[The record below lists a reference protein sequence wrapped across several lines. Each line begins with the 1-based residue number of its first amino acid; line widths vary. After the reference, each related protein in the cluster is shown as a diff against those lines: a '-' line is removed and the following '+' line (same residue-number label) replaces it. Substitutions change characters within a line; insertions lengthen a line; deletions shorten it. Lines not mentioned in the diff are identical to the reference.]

1 MTTLERHRTVRPDG
15 KPVYLVPKKGH
26 LLVCAKGCCC
36 GRTDRGNP
44 AVPVEFYKEEYARRG
59 IRKHVQLTMSGCIGP
74 CPMLNVVQVVF
85 DGRPVWFQSINT
97 KDQVIE
103 IYDYIDGML
112 AADAYLPPP
121 PQLSSF
127 VFNYYRWN
135 HTNEMSGLP
144 AALAS
149 MRVNDSEGGILF
161 LTHADTDLQCLDRA
175 ARDLPE
181 GFPAV
186 CALSLNGIAD
196 LEQVGM
202 SQSTGGCSARI
213 VVARLL
219 GSVAGVVGFSR
230 LAEAAR
236 ESPRHLIVVSG
247 TEGLDPES
255 LSVSNVSPA
264 VVQDVSTYLRAGGHV
279 NFGQCLR
286 FLADHFFMTG
296 FGYDP
301 PAELPEHGI
310 YHPDFSRLLTSDE
323 WRARRDSEKAVVGLV
338 FYRAHWMSGN
348 LAFVD
353 AMIRE
358 IERRGASALAVFT
371 PSLKRN
377 SAQCRPSAPDRG
389 WPAAFDLLV
398 EPGTGNPLCDALVT
412 TISFAI
418 GGQDTG
424 ATAQGPGAA
433 LSVLDVPVLQAIPS
447 GQARW
452 QWEVSSRGL
461 NPLDTAM
468 NVALPEFDGRIITTP
483 VSFKERARQEQG
495 GSSFEVMHYA
505 PVGDR
510 VARVAGLALR
520 LARLRRLPNHDKRIA
535 FVLTNSAG
543 KAGRIGNAVGL
554 DAPASLIGVLEAM
567 RRHGYKVT
575 DLPAD
580 GDSLIH
586 ALIARCSYDENYLTA
601 DQLANATGRVPIEA
615 YAAWFDELPEVQQE
629 RMLRQW
635 GPPPGEAYVHDGAIA
650 LAGLELGNV
659 LVALQPPRGY
669 GMDPDAIYHR
679 PDLPPPHNYYAF
691 YGWLRDGWRADAIV
705 HFGKHGT
712 LEWLPG
718 KGVGLSA
725 ECFPDSILADMPL
738 CYPFIIN
745 DPGEGAQAKRRA
757 HAVVIDHLVPPMT
770 TADAYGP
777 LAELTQL
784 VDEYYQVERLD
795 PSKLPILQKQIWELI
810 RDAHLDEDLK
820 QVMTRGHGHTHEW
833 DEGATADGTPLALA
847 SMQGNEVAHVL
858 GELDAYLCELTGA
871 QIRDGL
877 HILGRPPGGEQLLGL
892 LQAITRVPNL
902 EAPSLRASVAS
913 LFELD
918 MGCLLDD
925 LGARFPVEP
934 GELARLAGRPIAT
947 AGDALEAVDEFCHH
961 LLALLQQHSFDVGS
975 IPVVLT
981 ETFPRWD
988 RLRLDREDA
997 VAAIGRVLEFVC
1009 KHLTPALART
1019 TDETAHLLR
1028 ALDGRHVPAGPS
1040 GAPTRGMAHILPTG
1054 RNFYTVDPRA
1064 LPSMAAWRVGQEL
1077 AREVLERH
1085 IAETGSFPETVGI
1098 SVWGTSAMRTHGDD
1112 VAQVLAFLGVRPCWQ
1127 KESRRVAGIEVVPL
1141 EQLGRPRVDVVVR
1154 ISGFFRDA
1162 FPHLIALL
1170 DEAARLVMQLDEPP
1184 GQNFPRKHFLAD
1196 VEAAASPETCAF
1208 DLERKA
1214 AYRIFGSKLE
1224 SYGAGILPLIDQQN
1238 WDGPA
1243 DLAEAYVNWGG
1254 YAYTA
1259 DEQGIDARDLF
1270 RRRLVGVQV
1279 ALHNQDNREHDIFD
1293 SDDYLQFHGGM
1304 IATIRALT
1312 GRKPKHYFGDTH
1324 DPSRPVVRDLK
1335 EEVLRVFRTRVINP
1349 KWIES
1354 IGRHGY
1360 KGGLEL
1366 SATVDYL
1373 FGFDATASVVDDW
1386 MYEQVAQTYALDP
1399 RMQEFFEKSNPWALH
1414 AIAERLLEAEHR
1426 GMWLE
1431 PDPATIEALCQALV
1445 DSETMLEARAE
1456 TRAQEARV

>member
-1 MTTLERHRTVRPDG
+1 MTPPERHRTVRPDG

-26 LLVCAKGCCC
+26 LLVCARGCCC

-44 AVPVEFYKEEYARRG
+44 AVPVDFYKEEYARRG
-59 IRKHVQLTMSGCIGP
+59 IRKHVQLSMSGCIGP
-74 CPMLNVVQVVF
+74 CPMKNVVEVVF

-97 KDQVIE
+97 KEQVIE
-103 IYDYIDGML
+103 IYNYIDGML
-112 AADAYLPPP
+112 AADGYLPPP

-135 HTNEMSGLP
+135 HTNEVSGLP
-144 AALAS
+144 AAAVS
-149 MRVNDSEGGILF
+149 TRVSDSEGGILF
-161 LTHADTDLQCLDRA
+161 LTHADTDLECLDRA
-175 ARDLPE
+175 ARDFPE

-186 CALSLNGIAD
+186 RALSLNGVSD
-196 LEQVGM
+196 LEQLGVL
-202 SQSTGGCSARI
+202 QTTPGCGEQI
-213 VVARLL
+213 VVVRLL
-219 GSVAGVVGFSR
+219 GSVAMVPGLSQSAERARAVG
-230 LAEAAR
+230 
-236 ESPRHLIVVSG
+236 RHLIILSG
-247 TEGLDPES
+247 TDGLDPQPPTVR
-255 LSVSNVSPA
+255 SVAPA
-264 VVQDVSTYLRAGGHV
+264 VVHDVATYLRAGGHV

-286 FLADHFFMTG
+286 FLADHFLMTG

-301 PAELPEHGI
+301 PAQLPEHGI
-310 YHPDFSRLLTSDE
+310 YHPDFSRPLTWDE
-323 WRARRDSEKAVVGLV
+323 WQGTHDSERAVVGV
-338 FYRAHWMSGN
+338 IFYRSHWLSGN

-353 AMIRE
+353 AIIRE
-358 IERRGASALAVFT
+358 IERLGATALAVFT
-371 PSLKRN
+371 TSLKRN
-377 SAQCRPSAPDRG
+377 SAPRHGSCPDRG
-389 WPAAFDLLV
+389 WPAVFDFLV
-398 EPGTGNPLCDALVT
+398 EPGGSRAVCDALIT
-412 TISFAI
+412 TVSFAI
-418 GGQDTG
+418 GGQEPG
-424 ATAQGPGAA
+424 ATTQGPGSA
-433 LSVLDVPVLQAIPS
+433 LSVLDVPVLQAICS
-447 GQARW
+447 SDARW

-461 NPLDTAM
+461 SPLDTAM
-468 NVALPEFDGRIITTP
+468 NIALPEFDGRIITTP
-483 VSFKERARQEQG
+483 VSFKERARREQG
-495 GSSFEVMHYA
+495 GSSFEVMRYR
-505 PVGDR
+505 PVEDR

-520 LARLRRLPNHDKRIA
+520 LARLRRVPNHDKRIA

-554 DAPASLIGVLEAM
+554 DAPASLMDVLEAM
-567 RRHGYKVT
+567 LRHGYKVT

-586 ALIARCSYDENYLTA
+586 ALIARGSYDENYLTD
-601 DQLANATGRVPIEA
+601 DQLANATGRVPVED
-615 YAAWFDELPEVQQE
+615 YAAWFSELPEEQQE
-629 RMLRQW
+629 RMRRQW

-691 YGWLRDGWRADAIV
+691 YRWICDTWRADAIV

-725 ECFPDSILADMPL
+725 ECFPDSLLADMPL

-770 TADAYGP
+770 TADSYGP

-784 VDEYYQVERLD
+784 VDEYYQVERMD
-795 PSKLPILQKQIWELI
+795 PSKLPIVQQQIWELI
-810 RDAHLDEDLK
+810 RAAHLDEDLK
-820 QVMTRGHGHTHEW
+820 QVMTRDHGHTHEW
-833 DEGATADGTPLALA
+833 DEGTAADGTPLALA
-847 SMQGNEVAHVL
+847 AMQGTEVAHVL

-877 HILGRPPGGEQLLGL
+877 HILGRPPEGEQLVGL

-913 LFELD
+913 LFGLEL
-918 MGCLLDD
+918 GSLLDN
-925 LGARFPVEP
+925 LGVRFDVEP
-934 GELARLAGRPIAT
+934 GELARLAGRAIVT
-947 AGDALEAVDEFCHH
+947 GSDALLAVDELCHL
-961 LLALLQQHSFDVGS
+961 LLALLQKHSYDTGS
-975 IPVVLT
+975 IPVVLA
-981 ETFPRWD
+981 ETFPRGEHLRVD
-988 RLRLDREDA
+988 RAEV
-997 VAAIGRVLEFVC
+997 VAGIGRVLAYVC
-1009 KHLTPALART
+1009 DHLTPALART
-1019 TDETAHLLR
+1019 TDETANLLR

-1064 LPSMAAWRVGQEL
+1064 LPSTAAWRVGQEL
-1077 AREVLERH
+1077 AREVLDRH
-1085 IAETGSFPETVGI
+1085 IAETGSLPETVGI
-1098 SVWGTSAMRTHGDD
+1098 SIWGTSAMRTHGDD

-1127 KESRRVAGIEVVPL
+1127 KESRRVAGFEVIPL

-1162 FPHLIALL
+1162 FPHLIAFL
-1170 DEAARLVMQLDEPP
+1170 DEAARQIMERDEPP
-1184 GQNFPRKHFLAD
+1184 DQNFPRKHFLAD
-1196 VEAAASPETCAF
+1196 VEAAARPEACAF
-1208 DLERKA
+1208 DLEREA
-1214 AYRIFGSKLE
+1214 AYRIFGSKPE
-1224 SYGAGILPLIDQQN
+1224 SYGAGILPLLDQQN
-1238 WDGPA
+1238 WNGPA
-1243 DLAEAYVNWGG
+1243 DLADAYVNWGG

-1259 DEQGIDARDLF
+1259 DREGIDARELF
-1270 RRRLVGVQV
+1270 QRRLADVQV

-1324 DPSRPVVRDLK
+1324 DASRPRVRDLK

-1349 KWIES
+1349 KWLES
-1354 IGRHGY
+1354 ISRHGY

-1373 FGFDATASVVDDW
+1373 FGFDATADVVDDW
-1386 MYEQVAQTYALDP
+1386 MYEQVAETYALDP
-1399 RMQEFFEKSNPWALH
+1399 HMQEFFEKSNPWALY

-1426 GMWLE
+1426 GMWSNA
-1431 PDPATIEALCQALV
+1431 DPATIAALTQTLV

-1456 TRAQEARV
+1456 ARAQEARV